1 MLKIGL
7 CGGSGSGKSL
17 AEKLFAANG
26 IPGLDTDILYHE
38 MISADTPL
46 SRALAARFGNDIQN
60 ADGSVNRSRL
70 SEIVFSGVDSTALSD
85 LNHITHGAILEQCRL
100 WLEEQ
105 AQEGAFAAIINA
117 PLLFESGFDRECDLV
132 VAVVAEIPVRILRIM
147 KRDGLSEEAAHRR
160 IAAQIPDS
168 VLISKADYFIRN
180 DNTEE
185 ALGLQVAALSDTIKK
200 IAEENPHGK
209 RS

>member
-7 CGGSGSGKSL
+7 CGGSGSGKTL
-17 AEKLFAANG
+17 VEKLFDANG

-46 SRALAARFGNDIQN
+46 SRALAARFGGGIRNS
-60 ADGSVNRSRL
+60 DGSVDRARL
-70 SEIVFSGVDSTALSD
+70 SEIVFSGTDAAALSD
-85 LNHITHGAILEQCRL
+85 LNRMTHGAILERCRV
-100 WLEEQ
+100 WLEEK
-105 AQEGAFAAIINA
+105 AQEGAAAAIINA

-132 VAVVAEIPVRILRIM
+132 VAVVADFSLRISRIM
-147 KRDGLSEEAAHRR
+147 KRDGLSEDAARRR
-160 IAAQIPDS
+160 IAAQIPDAE
-168 VLISKADYFIRN
+168 LIARADYFIRN

-185 ALGLQVAALSDTIKK
+185 ALGRQVADLSDTIKK
-200 IAEENPHGK
+200 IAEEHPHGK